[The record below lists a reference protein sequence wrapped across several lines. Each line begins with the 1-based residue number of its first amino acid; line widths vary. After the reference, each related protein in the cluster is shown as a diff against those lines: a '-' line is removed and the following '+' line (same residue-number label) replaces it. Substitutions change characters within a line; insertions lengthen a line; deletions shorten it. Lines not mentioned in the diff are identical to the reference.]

1 MTSSRKHTEAM
12 VCGLKVAKAASYAG
26 QAWQLLRV
34 SKVLLA
40 LKHEVPWRAG
50 EAWHQVAGSG
60 SLQSLGEVQP
70 SCSKDPDILEITV
83 LWNNHHGQQQLRVG
97 AEDEADKGPGS
108 SGAQRIMN
116 GPQKSS
122 IELFTSLHFDSI
134 TTVLW
139 FYPCGSKKV
148 F

>member
-1 MTSSRKHTEAM
+1 MG
-12 VCGLKVAKAASYAG
+12 CGLKVGKAASYAG
-26 QAWQLLRV
+26 QAWQLVRV

-40 LKHEVPWRAG
+40 LKHEMPWRAG

-70 SCSKDPDILEITV
+70 SCSKDPDILGDHSTV
-83 LWNNHHGQQQLRVG
+83 EQPPWAAA

-122 IELFTSLHFDSI
+122 IELFTPLHFDSI

-139 FYPCGSKKV
+139 FYPCGSKEV